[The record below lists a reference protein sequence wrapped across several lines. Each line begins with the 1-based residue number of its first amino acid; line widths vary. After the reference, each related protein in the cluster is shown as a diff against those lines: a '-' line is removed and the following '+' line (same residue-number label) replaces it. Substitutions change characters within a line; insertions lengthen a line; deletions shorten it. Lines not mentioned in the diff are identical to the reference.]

1 MAQRK
6 SADLVVTLKYRFL
19 ENKLIRIIYY
29 AWYDYGVIVLESC
42 SCCNVES
49 KLIVEIRK
57 SQLDT
62 NL

>member
-1 MAQRK
+1 MHGM
-6 SADLVVTLKYRFL
+6 
-19 ENKLIRIIYY
+19 I
-29 AWYDYGVIVLESC
+29 IVLESS